1 MIQMVNF
8 LMSGCNG
15 RMGQAIAASVSER
28 DDIKLVCGVDTY
40 AVKKN
45 DFPVYPDFTDINEK
59 VDVII
64 DFSNPSALDGMLE
77 YAVANNIP
85 CVLCTTGYSDSQI
98 ESINKASEKIAVFRS
113 GNMSL
118 GINLLIE
125 LSKMAAK
132 VFGKDFDVEIVEK
145 HHKMKIDAPS
155 GTALMIA
162 DGIASVR
169 NDDPEY
175 IYDRHSVRKKRDT
188 NEIGISSIRG
198 GTIVGEHDVIFAGD
212 NEVLTI
218 THQAQS
224 RSLFA
229 VGAIN
234 AAVFLAGKPAGSYD
248 MSDLLKE
255 RY

>member
-1 MIQMVNF
+1 MVNI

-15 RMGQAIAASVSER
+15 RMGQVIAECVKER
-28 DDIKLVCGVDTY
+28 SDAVIVCGVDTY
-40 AVKKN
+40 TEKKN
-45 DFPVYPDFTDINEK
+45 DFPVYPDFTSITEK

-64 DFSNPSALDGMLE
+64 DFSNPSALEGLLA
-77 YAVANNIP
+77 YAIENKTP
-85 CVLCTTGYSDSQI
+85 CVLCTTGYSDTQI
-98 ESINKASEKIAVFRS
+98 NAINAAAEKIAVFRS

-125 LSKMAAK
+125 LAKTASK
-132 VFGKDFDVEIVEK
+132 VFGTDFDVEIVEK
-145 HHKMKIDAPS
+145 HHNKKIDAPS

-175 IYDRHSVRKKRDT
+175 IYDRHSVRKKRDS

-198 GTIVGEHDVIFAGD
+198 GTIVGEHDVIFAGN

-234 AAVFLAGKPAGSYD
+234 AAVFLAGKTAGNYD

>member
-1 MIQMVNF
+1 MINF

-15 RMGQAIAASVSER
+15 RMGQAIAENVTECS
-28 DDIKLVCGVDTY
+28 DISLVCGVDSYLGKT
-40 AVKKN
+40 N
-45 DFPVYPDFTDINEK
+45 SFPVYPDFTGINEK

-64 DFSNPSALDGMLE
+64 DFSNPSALDGLLK
-77 YAVANNIP
+77 YALDNSIP
-85 CVLCTTGYSDSQI
+85 CVLCTTGYSDTQL
-98 ESINKASEKIAVFRS
+98 EAINKASEKIAIFRS

-118 GINLLIE
+118 GVNLLIE
-125 LSKMAAK
+125 LAKMASK
-132 VFGKDFDVEIVEK
+132 VFGLDYDVEIVEK
-145 HHKMKIDAPS
+145 HHKMKLDAPS
-155 GTALMIA
+155 GTAIMIA

-169 NDDPEY
+169 TDEPEY

-188 NEIGISSIRG
+188 REIGISSIRG
-198 GTIVGEHDVIFAGD
+198 GTIVGEHDVIFAGN

-218 THQAQS
+218 SHQAQS
-224 RSLFA
+224 RTLFA

-234 AAVFLAGKPAGSYD
+234 AAAFLADKPAGNYD

>member
-1 MIQMVNF
+1 MINI

-15 RMGQAIAASVSER
+15 RMGQVIVSLVKDR
-28 DDIKLVCGVDTY
+28 NDVQIVCGVDTY
-40 AVKKN
+40 DGIKN
-45 DFPVYPDFTDINEK
+45 EFPVYADFENISEK

-64 DFSNPSALDGMLE
+64 DFSNPSALDGLLS
-77 YAVANNIP
+77 YSVKNNVP
-85 CVLCTTGYSDSQI
+85 CVLCTTGYNEAQI
-98 ESINKASEKIAVFRS
+98 SAIENAAKSVAVFRS

-125 LSKMAAK
+125 ISKMAAK
-132 VFGKDFDVEIVEK
+132 VFGSDFDIEIVEK
-145 HHKMKIDAPS
+145 HHNKKIDAPS

-162 DGIASVR
+162 DEISTVT
-169 NDDPEY
+169 DYDPEY
-175 IYDRHSVRKKRDT
+175 VYDRHSVRKKRDKK
-188 NEIGISSIRG
+188 EVGISSVRG

-218 THQAQS
+218 SHQAQS

-229 VGAIN
+229 IGALN
-234 AAVFLAGKPAGSYD
+234 AAVFLADKAAGSYN
-248 MSDLLKE
+248 MSDLLKS

>member
-1 MIQMVNF
+1 MINMVNF
-8 LMSGCNG
+8 IMSGCNG
-15 RMGQAIAASVSER
+15 RMGQVIAEAVNER
-28 DDIKLVCGVDTY
+28 SDVALVCGVDTFTG
-40 AVKKN
+40 KKN
-45 DFPVYPDFTDINEK
+45 DFPVYTDFESITEK
-59 VDVII
+59 ADVII
-64 DFSNPSALDGMLE
+64 DFSNPSALEGMLK
-77 YAVANNIP
+77 YALENNTP
-85 CVLCTTGYSDSQI
+85 CVICTTGYSDEQLAAI
-98 ESINKASEKIAVFRS
+98 DRAAEKIAIFRS

-125 LSKMAAK
+125 LSKMASK
-132 VFGKDFDVEIVEK
+132 VFGTDFDVEIIEK

-155 GTALMIA
+155 GTAIMIA

-169 NDDPEY
+169 DDDPKY
-175 IYDRHSVRKKRDT
+175 TYDRHSVRQKRDSR
-188 NEIGISSIRG
+188 EIGISSIRG
-198 GTIVGEHDVIFAGD
+198 GTIVGEHEVIFAGN
-212 NEVLTI
+212 NEVLSI

-234 AAVFLAGKPAGSYD
+234 AAAFLAGKPAGNYD